1 MIAAAHMWVQV
12 AEALMS
18 ASVPPGSCMARIMLH
33 CWNKLVFL
41 GMFPPNGCVNVLQV
55 AEALMSASVPPGSCM
70 ARIMLFT
77 GGPGTEGMGKVI
89 GRDLTEEIRR

>member
-1 MIAAAHMWVQV
+1 VITSIYIDITRV
-12 AEALMS
+12 LY
-18 ASVPPGSCMARIMLH
+18 L
-33 CWNKLVFL
+33 
-41 GMFPPNGCVNVLQV
+41 LQV

-77 GGPGTEGMGKVI
+77 GGPGTEGAGKVI